1 MAYLSSLIQ
10 NHNSNPGYTYSQKK
24 SEADIYDLDDPYL
37 VPKILS
43 QQQQQNYS
51 SKFARSIT
59 CRFLAIP
66 LNEPYA
72 FFHNI
77 AQYGYI
83 IHESRNKLI
92 MRLPYHSLDLLNR
105 VRQAWVSKYLTPFTE
120 CHITFDVPRQDP
132 GRSTLVI
139 IQRVFPRINK
149 NGADA
154 LMVGDGT
161 AADFDAAVASHHGR
175 TVSLPAFSR
184 EDAVV
189 PHLERRV
196 CNYNYENGGGS
207 LVVSLNRY

>member
-10 NHNSNPGYTYSQKK
+10 NHSSNPHHTYCQTQA
-24 SEADIYDLDDPYL
+24 EADVYDLDDPYL

-43 QQQQQNYS
+43 QQQQRDYT
-51 SKFARSIT
+51 KFARSIT

-77 AQYGYI
+77 AQYGHV

-105 VRQAWVSKYLTPFTE
+105 VRQAWVSKYLTPFVE

-132 GRSTLVI
+132 GRTTLVI

-154 LMVGDGT
+154 LVVDNGID
-161 AADFDAAVASHHGR
+161 AVASHHGR
-175 TVSLPAFSR
+175 TVSLPGFSR
-184 EDAVV
+184 EDAAV
-189 PHLERRV
+189 PHLVRRV
-196 CNYNYENGGGS
+196 CNYGNGGG
-207 LVVSLNRY
+207 VWW

>member
-10 NHNSNPGYTYSQKK
+10 NHNSNFQHTYSPTQA
-24 SEADIYDLDDPYL
+24 EADVYDLDDPYL
-37 VPKILS
+37 VSKILS
-43 QQQQQNYS
+43 QQHQQNS

-132 GRSTLVI
+132 GKSTLVI

-149 NGADA
+149 NGADT
-154 LMVGDGT
+154 LVLGGD
-161 AADFDAAVASHHGR
+161 AANFDAVASHHGR
-175 TVSLPAFSR
+175 TVSLPGFSR

-189 PHLERRV
+189 PHLVRRV
-196 CNYNYENGGGS
+196 CNYENGGG
-207 LVVSLNRY
+207 VWW